1 VQIALGGVC
10 APGVHILAHCSSW
23 GGGLTPPRAGG
34 SSWGGSVPKSANN
47 CLMNRAVNHPR
58 SAQKRPLKAV
68 EVPALESLDPPPAGG
83 RWGGGGGAN
92 MCRHTPTSNLG
103 VSAVALSNLYA
114 MRHWGRPKM
123 HMYAAFRESSRGR
136 TDERREVRGFGFAAA
151 RMFIQPAVCLY
162 GLEIARTLAP
172 CDPI

>member
-1 VQIALGGVC
+1 
-10 APGVHILAHCSSW
+10 
-23 GGGLTPPRAGG
+23 
-34 SSWGGSVPKSANN
+34 
-47 CLMNRAVNHPR
+47 MHP
-58 SAQKRPLKAV
+58 
-68 EVPALESLDPPPAGG
+68 
-83 RWGGGGGAN
+83 
-92 MCRHTPTSNLG
+92 PTSNLG